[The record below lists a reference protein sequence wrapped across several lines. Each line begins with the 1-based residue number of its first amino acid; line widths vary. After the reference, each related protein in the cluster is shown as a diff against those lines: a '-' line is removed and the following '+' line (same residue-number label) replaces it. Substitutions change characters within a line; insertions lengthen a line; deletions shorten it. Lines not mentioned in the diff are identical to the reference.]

1 VTTDLDALENDP
13 RVQAVLADPR
23 VQAVLA
29 SGHDPR
35 WMARR
40 FQAELM
46 LCPAT
51 TADLV
56 RTTGVERAVSA
67 EGLMGAVSGA
77 LDILAEDD
85 EAARYRWAAGHLF
98 TALRDHARR
107 ALADARLPSP
117 DEAEAEA
124 RRVLDTE
131 GAVFGADER
140 LGVYLSSYGP
150 AATKVAARWKQ
161 RAEERAERA
170 RMPEPPP
177 LPFPGSADP
186 LAGTRER
193 PGILWAGWWSGPAG
207 IPIDPES
214 EFRHAHPWL
223 VFLAWVLWEKEVRG
237 EVAARSERARRKK
250 SPALPMPLAE
260 GIAVIEDSSVANGQ
274 IVRKKDGKLSPLAF
288 SPHALQNTVDAALV
302 VPRELVAS
310 VERTIGTVTM
320 WRALDWLIKEA
331 HEAYLDS
338 GKLKEIEVVGGWTEL
353 ARLVGST
360 SRETPTQLRD
370 LFDVFVATTIQWDGP
385 AGSGHSNL
393 ANYTITP
400 HAPKRPAVLRITP
413 GAVWKPG
420 VVSSLP
426 RGDPGRALVP
436 WLGAPPLEGLA
447 RPLHAKAR
455 RLDTLMAIELSD
467 RVDEYPEHY
476 GVSLDWSALARRVD
490 LDEQHIPKLQDLWKE
505 RYHEVTPG
513 RWWLADTEETR
524 GARALLEERAELVVG
539 GRKHGKAAAARKRGR
554 LAGKG
559 K

>member
-186 LAGTRER
+186 LAGARER

-223 VFLAWVLWEKEVRG
+223 VFLARVLWETEVRKEV
-237 EVAARSERARRKK
+237 ENQEAN
-250 SPALPMPLAE
+250 ALRLKGPGLSLTITEQISNIKPST
-260 GIAVIEDSSVANGQ
+260 VKNRQ
-274 IVRKKDGKLSPLAF
+274 IVTKRDGTPSPLV
-288 SPHALQNTVDAALV
+288 LTVQTTEA
-302 VPRELVAS
+302 VPLELVAS
-310 VERTIGTVTM
+310 VENAIGTVAM
-320 WRALDWLIKEA
+320 RRAFDWLVREA
-331 HEAYLDS
+331 HEVYLKQGRVDP
-338 GKLKEIEVVGGWTEL
+338 IEVVGGWAEL
-353 ARLVGST
+353 ARRVGSNSKQT
-360 SRETPTQLRD
+360 ADKLHQC
-370 LFDVFVATTIQWDGP
+370 FDVFVRTTIRWEGP
-385 AGSGHSNL
+385 TGSGHSNL
-393 ANYTITP
+393 ANYSLTP
-400 HAPKRPAVLRITP
+400 HAPGRPAVLRITP
-413 GAVWKPG
+413 GEALAPG
-420 VVSSLP
+420 VVSRLSP
-426 RGDPGRALVP
+426 HDRGRTLVP
-436 WLGAPPLEGLA
+436 WLPCPPLEGLNTQ
-447 RPLHAKAR
+447 LHARAAQLEVLVR
-455 RLDTLMAIELSD
+455 CELAIRVREYTEHQGVRLPWTD
-467 RVDEYPEHY
+467 
-476 GVSLDWSALARRVD
+476 LATKVD
-490 LDEQHIPKLQDLWKE
+490 LHAQHIPTLQELWKE
-505 RYHEVTPG
+505 RYQEVSPG
-513 RWWLADTEETR
+513 RWWFAVTEETK
-524 GARALLEERAELVVG
+524 GARALLEERAALVEG
-539 GRKHGKAAAARKRGR
+539 GRKRGKASAARKRGR